1 MPGLHRYKGVYY
13 LSVRYELR
21 RGKGEEVIV
30 TRLKPGSDLLASLKD
45 IASSQGIR
53 GGVFLSGVGL
63 LEEAHLRNC
72 KILPDTY
79 PITDENRTFLSF
91 KVPLEILSMSG
102 NISISEGE
110 PLVHVHL
117 TLSHATGEGIK
128 VIGGHLLEGCIVFGF
143 AEIVILVLS
152 DIQMIKQFD
161 EETKTP
167 QLF

>member
-1 MPGLHRYKGVYY
+1 

-21 RGKGEEVIV
+21 KGRGEEVIV
-30 TRLKPGSDLLASLKD
+30 ARLKPGSDLLRSLKD

-63 LEEAHLRNC
+63 LEKAHLRNC
-72 KILPDTY
+72 KILPDKY
-79 PITDENRTFLSF
+79 PIKDENRVFISF
-91 KVPLEILSMSG
+91 KAPLEILSMSG
-102 NISISEGE
+102 NISILEDE

-117 TLSHATGEGIK
+117 TLSQATGDGIK

-143 AEIVILVLS
+143 SEIVILVLR
-152 DIQMIKQFD
+152 DIQMIKHYD

-167 QLF
+167 QLFK